1 MQSQAEPAT
10 RYPQRLHDFASRQ
23 RSPEEALY
31 LLLDP
36 FAGCP
41 PEHPLSIPALIDAL
55 GSEAVTRIDGSGLV
69 QDPQYWPALIR
80 LAKPGSVPPALAAL
94 SAICAAR
101 EATASWH
108 HVCGWLLSEQPADLI
123 GRHISQQCQVLH
135 QPPPHGITAWFQPV
149 RLALL
154 RVTMRNAAEVLGP
167 IRSWLHPDG
176 RGSCAVFE
184 RQPLAGELVVPEA
197 ARATQHVAPQ
207 IIQLLV
213 AWRRLNA
220 VQQTYAPWRFAG
232 AAGLPDHAP
241 AHVMNLILKAFRQGL
256 RDRADLQCMC
266 LHLLMIHPLLL
277 QHPTIQRDVAQAA
290 AGERRLAAR
299 FASYD
304 DRTWSHIVAALPQA
318 RSYS

>member
-10 RYPQRLHDFASRQ
+10 RYPQRLHDFATRQ
-23 RSPEEALY
+23 RNPEEALY

-41 PEHPLSIPALIDAL
+41 PEHPLSVPALIDAL
-55 GSEAVTRIDGSGLV
+55 GSEAVTRIDCSGLV
-69 QDPQYWPALIR
+69 RDLQYWPALVQ
-80 LAKPGSVPPALAAL
+80 LAKPGSVPPALAAV
-94 SAICAAR
+94 SAACAAR
-101 EATASWH
+101 EATTSRH
-108 HVCGWLLSEQPADLI
+108 HVCGWLLSEQPAALI

-154 RVTMRNAAEVLGP
+154 RVSMSNAGEVLGP

-184 RQPLAGELVVPEA
+184 RQPLAGELVVPDA
-197 ARATQHVAPQ
+197 VRATQHVAPQ

-220 VQQTYAPWRFAG
+220 VQQTYAPWHFAG

-241 AHVMNLILKAFRQGL
+241 AHAMNLILKAFRQGL

-266 LHLLMIHPLLL
+266 LHMLMIHPLLL

-290 AGERRLAAR
+290 AGEQRLAAC
-299 FASYD
+299 FARYD
-304 DRTWSHIVAALPQA
+304 DCTWSHIVAALPQA

>member
-1 MQSQAEPAT
+1 MQSQAETAT
-10 RYPQRLHDFASRQ
+10 RYPQRLHDFATRQ

-36 FAGCP
+36 SAGCP

-55 GSEAVTRIDGSGLV
+55 GSEAVTRIDCSGLV
-69 QDPQYWPALIR
+69 QDPQYWPALVQ

-94 SAICAAR
+94 SATCAVR
-101 EATASWH
+101 EATATRH
-108 HVCGWLLSEQPADLI
+108 HVCGWLLSDQPAEHI
-123 GRHISQQCQVLH
+123 ARHINKQCHVLH
-135 QPPPHGITAWFQPV
+135 QPPPHGLTAWFQPV

-154 RVTMRNAAEVLGP
+154 RETMKNAAEVLGP

-176 RGSCAVFE
+176 SGSCTVFE
-184 RQPLAGELVVPEA
+184 RQPSAGDLVVPEA

-207 IIQLLV
+207 IMQLLV
-213 AWRRLNA
+213 AWQRLNGMR
-220 VQQTYAPWRFAG
+220 QTWAPWRFAG
-232 AAGLPDHAP
+232 STGLPENAP
-241 AHVMNLILKAFRQGL
+241 AHAMKLILKAFKQGL
-256 RDRADLQCMC
+256 RDRADIQCMC

-290 AGERRLAAR
+290 AGERRLAVR

-304 DRTWSHIVAALPQA
+304 DRTWAHIVAALPQA